1 MLVCLPI
8 LLAQYIVFSFYN
20 FCWLLYTFV
29 QSCVYIVYSGSPLY
43 YFTLTALLC
52 LQCGFL
58 IWCMMPVANNGSM
71 FIYQRII
78 RPFVATH
85 EKTLDAAF
93 DSATQLAKDAGKSG
107 E

>member
-1 MLVCLPI
+1 MCITITPSTPTLLP
-8 LLAQYIVFSFYN
+8 
-20 FCWLLYTFV
+20 
-29 QSCVYIVYSGSPLY
+29 
-43 YFTLTALLC
+43 

-58 IWCMMPVANNGSM
+58 IWCMMPIANNGSM

-78 RPFVATH
+78 RPFVVKH

-107 E
+107 RQHLSPRSY